1 MLREGE
7 KEEKER
13 AQREG
18 AVRRKET
25 VKRRILMRKE
35 RRNKTAL
42 MSEVDE
48 ENESNSQEY
57 RSLEDDNTIGKENS
71 VRANMPNYSASV
83 SQLGGEVLGKKVI
96 YERSQ
101 ETNDDEI
108 IHAQHQGI
116 FIPNNDGLAPGSA

>member
-1 MLREGE
+1 
-7 KEEKER
+7 
-13 AQREG
+13 
-18 AVRRKET
+18 
-25 VKRRILMRKE
+25 MRKE

-83 SQLGGEVLGKKVI
+83 SQLGGEVLGEEMI
-96 YERSQ
+96 CERSQ
-101 ETNDDEI
+101 ENKDDEN
-108 IHAQHQGI
+108 IHAQHLGTL
-116 FIPNNDGLAPGSA
+116 FLPNNDGLAPGSA

>member
-18 AVRRKET
+18 TARRKET
-25 VKRRILMRKE
+25 VRRKILMRKE
-35 RRNKTAL
+35 KREKTAL
-42 MSEVDE
+42 LSDVDGE
-48 ENESNSQEY
+48 TGLNSKSLDDDDDITSMENPVGTDIPY
-57 RSLEDDNTIGKENS
+57 CT
-71 VRANMPNYSASV
+71 ASV
-83 SQLGGEVLGKKVI
+83 YQLGGEVLGEEII

-101 ETNDDEI
+101 EHNE

-116 FIPNNDGLAPGSA
+116 LFVQNNDGLAPGSA